1 MNEKKQIEEEEKMI
15 TLFEKE
21 IEKKLP
27 VRMDAHMPAG
37 SRVKA
42 IELEI
47 RPFRNLYEVV
57 IDKKTGVIVWY
68 QGNRIMYRT
77 RRLGGLKRAA

>member
-57 IDKKTGVIVWY
+57 IDKKRVLSYGIRETGLCIVLVAWEV
-68 QGNRIMYRT
+68 
-77 RRLGGLKRAA
+77 